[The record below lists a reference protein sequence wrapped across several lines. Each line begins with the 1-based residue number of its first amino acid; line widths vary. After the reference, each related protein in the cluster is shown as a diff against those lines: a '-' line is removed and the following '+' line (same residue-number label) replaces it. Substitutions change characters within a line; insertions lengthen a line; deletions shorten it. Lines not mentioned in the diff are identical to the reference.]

1 MENIE
6 KKSEQTKIGTRDLFL
21 ETLTKIGCQY
31 EIDSDDGRILFSYQ
45 GENFVVSATNEG
57 RIVWVWDTYWG
68 SVDLYDVDEFSR
80 LRKAINI
87 ANLNCPIMTVYTI
100 NEERKTVDV
109 HCKSSFPFMS
119 QMPDIEDYLRYE
131 LGGFFNAH
139 RSVYNEM
146 DKLREQDENVKT
158 N

>member
-87 ANLNCPIMTVYTI
+87 ANLNCPIMKI
-100 NEERKTVDV
+100 HI
-109 HCKSSFPFMS
+109 HCFGVSVF
-119 QMPDIEDYLRYE
+119 IILIYL
-131 LGGFFNAH
+131 L
-139 RSVYNEM
+139 
-146 DKLREQDENVKT
+146 
-158 N
+158 